1 MVDWSSPWPEQNATL
16 EIDTSSKKEGYASL
30 KITGKTDSWGCFS
43 VRYDT
48 PGVWNLAGYSSISV
62 WVRCNESALFSIT
75 LVDSYGGS
83 RTFWAI
89 EAGDGSTSTGWKRFV
104 VNLTDYTSQTPG
116 FSINSVDHINLF
128 VYSTVGKNL
137 SFWIDDLTVDTSV
150 NLETA
155 IYKDRVP
162 VDETV
167 VAYFY
172 TRIED
177 K

>member
-1 MVDWSSPWPEQNATL
+1 V
-16 EIDTSSKKEGYASL
+16 K
-30 KITGKTDSWGCFS
+30 
-43 VRYDT
+43 
-48 PGVWNLAGYSSISV
+48 
-62 WVRCNESALFSIT
+62 CNESALFSIT
-75 LVDSYGGS
+75 LVDCYGGS

-89 EAGDGSTSTGWKRFV
+89 EAGDGSASTGWKRFV

-116 FSINSVDHINLF
+116 FSINSVDYIDLF

-137 SFWIDDLTVDTSV
+137 SFWIDDLTVDTSAA
-150 NLETA
+150 LEKA
-155 IYKDRVP
+155 IYKGRVP
-162 VDETV
+162 VNETV

>member
-1 MVDWSSPWPEQNATL
+1 
-16 EIDTSSKKEGYASL
+16 
-30 KITGKTDSWGCFS
+30 
-43 VRYDT
+43 
-48 PGVWNLAGYSSISV
+48 VWA
-62 WVRCNESALFSIT
+62 RCNESALFSIT

-89 EAGDGSTSTGWKRFV
+89 EAGDGSATTSWKRFV

-137 SFWIDDLTVDTSV
+137 SFWIDDLTVDTSAA
-150 NLETA
+150 LEKA
-155 IYKDRVP
+155 IYRGRVP
-162 VDETV
+162 VDETL

-172 TRIED
+172 TRMED

>member
-1 MVDWSSPWPEQNATL
+1 M
-16 EIDTSSKKEGYASL
+16 
-30 KITGKTDSWGCFS
+30 
-43 VRYDT
+43 
-48 PGVWNLAGYSSISV
+48 

-75 LVDSYGGS
+75 LVDRYGGS

-89 EAGDGSTSTGWKRFV
+89 EAGDGSATTGWKRFV
-104 VNLTDYTSQTPG
+104 ANLTDYTSQTPG
-116 FSINSVDHINLF
+116 FSINSVDHIDLC

-137 SFWIDDLTVDTSV
+137 SFWIDDLTVDTV
-150 NLETA
+150 LDLETF

-162 VDETV
+162 ADETV

-177 K
+177 GQ